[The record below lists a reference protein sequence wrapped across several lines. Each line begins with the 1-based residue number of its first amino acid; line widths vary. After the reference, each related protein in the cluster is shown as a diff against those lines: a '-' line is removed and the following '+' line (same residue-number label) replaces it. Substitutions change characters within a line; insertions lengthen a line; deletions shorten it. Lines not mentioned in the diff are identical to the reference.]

1 MDKNVLMNQIVIME
15 ALISITKDKKII
27 EDLKE
32 QIKWTKTIL
41 TNTLK
46 Y

>member
-1 MDKNVLMNQIVIME
+1 MNQIVIME